1 MESGLSCSQPKTK
14 LQSQEYEGS
23 TTWGCSRVSEQL
35 DVHSEAEEPE
45 TDNRKGFWGSCPLK
59 KQETSGCTNRVF
71 MSSCIY
77 QRALWHEHH
86 CTSWRCCTAWCSGD
100 RRWLLVTR
108 TNSRHEKLCLSSKC
122 ETASQQLWGSEGCHY
137 HVHISSDSSDDTS
150 GHPCCHYPNHWSSAA
165 KRQLWL
171 RRRAG
176 PTAQMTQC
184 LWLLLYSNVRVEATA
199 KHIFYFFEK
208 RPCVCCSKFL
218 IHCHCPTEY
227 VGSYFPLACELY
239 RNTAPDAG
247 KVQRAESFSETTET
261 RRERLPFRAT
271 RLSDWLKEYKNSS

>member
-1 MESGLSCSQPKTK
+1 MHKEGLSVIMHLP
-14 LQSQEYEGS
+14 
-23 TTWGCSRVSEQL
+23 
-35 DVHSEAEEPE
+35 A
-45 TDNRKGFWGSCPLK
+45 CPLAR
-59 KQETSGCTNRVF
+59 TPL
-71 MSSCIY
+71 Y
-77 QRALWHEHH
+77 QLMVLH
-86 CTSWRCCTAWCSGD
+86 SLML
-100 RRWLLVTR
+100 RWLQMIAGY
-108 TNSRHEKLCLSSKC
+108 TNKQQTWKTVFVIKVWNCISAAVRIRGLSLSRAHLQWQQRWYLRASVLSLSKP
-122 ETASQQLWGSEGCHY
+122 LWSR
-137 HVHISSDSSDDTS
+137 
-150 GHPCCHYPNHWSSAA
+150 AA

-199 KHIFYFFEK
+199 KQHIFYFFEK

-218 IHCHCPTEY
+218 IHCHCPTQY

-271 RLSDWLKEYKNSS
+271 RLRDWLKEYKNSS

>member
-1 MESGLSCSQPKTK
+1 MRLLTC
-14 LQSQEYEGS
+14 
-23 TTWGCSRVSEQL
+23 
-35 DVHSEAEEPE
+35 
-45 TDNRKGFWGSCPLK
+45 FWAARCP
-59 KQETSGCTNRVF
+59 Q
-71 MSSCIY
+71 
-77 QRALWHEHH
+77 W
-86 CTSWRCCTAWCSGD
+86 SWRARDWQPQRVLGIVSIKKSTRHLDAQTGSLCHRASTSVPFGTNTIVPADGVAQPDAQVTADDC
-100 RRWLLVTR
+100 WLHR

-171 RRRAG
+171 RCRAG

-199 KHIFYFFEK
+199 KQHIFYFFEK
-208 RPCVCCSKFL
+208 RPCVCCSKLL
-218 IHCHCPTEY
+218 IHCHCPTEF

-239 RNTAPDAG
+239 KNTAPDAG

-271 RLSDWLKEYKNSS
+271 RLRDWLKEYKNSS